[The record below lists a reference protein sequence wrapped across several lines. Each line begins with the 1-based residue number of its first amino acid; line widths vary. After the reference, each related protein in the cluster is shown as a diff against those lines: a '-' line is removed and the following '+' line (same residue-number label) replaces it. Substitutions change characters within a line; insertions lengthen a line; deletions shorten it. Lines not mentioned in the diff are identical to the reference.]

1 MKYFLLALMFL
12 SVPAGA
18 RAQEA
23 PHIIFPKATL
33 DALAKEPPLTLKDFD
48 TYLLVM
54 SKMVELTL
62 GSGPMGPAELY
73 TIQKQ
78 AGWSELRA
86 LLVLTKLAYA
96 KELPMNEHI
105 DELAKFVNEVPEY
118 VIPSVLR
125 PTWADLMLIKNNLPA
140 LQNNIDQIQ
149 ARCAPSGD

>member
-1 MKYFLLALMFL
+1 MKYFLFAFMLLL
-12 SVPAGA
+12 VPAGA

-48 TYLLVM
+48 TYLVVM
-54 SKMVELTL
+54 DKMSELAV

-96 KELPMNEHI
+96 KELPMDEHI
-105 DELAKFVNEVPEY
+105 DVLVKFVNEVPEY
-118 VIPSVLR
+118 VIPAVLR

-140 LQNNIDQIQ
+140 LQNNINQIQ
-149 ARCAPSGD
+149 ARCDPPGD